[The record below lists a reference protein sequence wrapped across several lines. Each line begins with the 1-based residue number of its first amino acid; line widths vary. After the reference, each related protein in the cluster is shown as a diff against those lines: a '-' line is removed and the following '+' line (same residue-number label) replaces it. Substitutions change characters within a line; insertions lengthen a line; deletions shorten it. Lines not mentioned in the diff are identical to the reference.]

1 MTAQFLPQSL
11 LPSQVRLDYEG
22 GSHLFTRVEPQ
33 LSLRDMAVEMQVHRD
48 EEGHSSL
55 KILVMAEKSRLV
67 SLRLQWN
74 HPVEPHLRFLGD
86 QWGAAREPLQWRTMD
101 PCRKFPW
108 YVLMRGS
115 EETTALGVTTP
126 CAAFA
131 TWSITPRAILLD
143 LDLRNGNRG
152 VALDGRVL
160 EAATVLHCRY
170 ERTPM
175 AAARR
180 FCALLS
186 PEPILPNLPVYGF
199 TTPDDHLEQQEIL
212 SFADTLA
219 LAANG
224 LTNRPFLLLDHRRVP
239 GASDAEE
246 LPALAEALR
255 ERGIRPALNRRL
267 LATPAEELL
276 ATDYRQ
282 QAFPESLDPTCP
294 ETREYLEKQ
303 VHLARDWGFD
313 MLGIRNPASDLLHY
327 AQGAQAPWGF
337 RDDGL
342 TNAEILTAFHSLL
355 RQDMGDLLL
364 YGQDLV
370 GHLAAGL
377 VHIAQT
383 APMPE
388 DGEPSERIRRE
399 INALSFRLCQHG
411 NYFTL
416 APNPLELSAEA
427 PWSRR
432 CQTARLFSHAGSA
445 FFVAPKKPLLTA
457 NTLRALA
464 EEFYS
469 ASLGNLQAVPTDW
482 LENTCPE
489 LWTLDGT
496 PFPLPWKELE
506 S

>member
-11 LPSQVRLDYEG
+11 LPGQVRLEYEG
-22 GSHLFTRVEPQ
+22 GSHLFTRIGTQ
-33 LSLRDMAVEMQVHRD
+33 LSHRDMALEMQVHHD

-55 KILVMAEKSRLV
+55 KILLMAEKSRLV

-74 HPVEPHLRFLGD
+74 HPVVPHLRFLGD
-86 QWGAAREPLQWRTMD
+86 QWGAATEPLQWRTMD

-126 CAAFA
+126 CAGFA
-131 TWSITPRAILLD
+131 VWRTTPRAIILD

-170 ERTPM
+170 ERPPM
-175 AAARR
+175 ATARR

-199 TTPDDHLEQQEIL
+199 TTPEAPLERVEIL
-212 SFADTLA
+212 ALADTLS

-224 LTNRPFLLLDHRRVP
+224 LTNRPFLLLDHRRIP
-239 GASDAEE
+239 DASDAEE
-246 LPALAEALR
+246 LPALSEALR

-267 LATPAEELL
+267 LATPGDGVLPAEC
-276 ATDYRQ
+276 RQ
-282 QAFPESLDPTCP
+282 QAFPGSLDPTCP
-294 ETREYLEKQ
+294 ETREYLEQ
-303 VHLARDWGFD
+303 QMHLVRDWGFD
-313 MLGIRNPASDLLHY
+313 MLGIRNPATDILHY
-327 AQGAQAPWGF
+327 GSAVQEPWEF
-337 RDDGL
+337 RNAGV
-342 TNAEILTAFHSLL
+342 TNAEVLTGFHSLL
-355 RQDMGDLLL
+355 RQNMGDLLL

-383 APMPE
+383 APISE
-388 DGEPSERIRRE
+388 GGEPGVQIRRE
-399 INALSFRLCQHG
+399 INALAFRLCQHG

-416 APNPLELSAEA
+416 APNPLELPAGVS
-427 PWSRR
+427 WHRR
-432 CQTARLFSHAGSA
+432 ALTAKLFSHAGSA
-445 FFVAPKKPLLTA
+445 FFVAPKAPVLPAKVLH
-457 NTLRALA
+457 ALA
-464 EEFYS
+464 KEFYS
-469 ASLGNLQAVPTDW
+469 ASLGNLQAIPTDW

-489 LWTLDGT
+489 LWTLDGA

-506 S
+506 